1 MELDHERWGT
11 IMRWYICIAHFLD
24 SEAQVLKFEDAVLGV
39 FSSVWI
45 IWPFPLNS
53 EAWKP
58 CKVIEVH
65 LTSLMYPSE
74 SRSGFVPKNF

>member
-45 IWPFPLNS
+45 V
-53 EAWKP
+53 

-65 LTSLMYPSE
+65 LASLMYPSE